1 MPDSASDPI
10 GHRHRG
16 REAALQALY
25 LWEIGGVTTQQA
37 LGVYFREHAPDADEP
52 TRAFA
57 TRLVQGAADDL
68 APIDELIGRHSENWR
83 VERLA
88 VIDRLILRMAVWELR
103 HETETPPAVVINEAI
118 ELARRF
124 GTDNAVRFVNG
135 VLDAIHKG
143 LKAEAGRPR
152 TE

>member
-1 MPDSASDPI
+1 MPDSASEAAGP
-10 GHRHRG
+10 RHRG

-37 LGVYFREHAPDADEP
+37 LGVYFKEHAPEADEP
-52 TRAFA
+52 TREFA
-57 TRLVQGAADDL
+57 TRLVQGTAEDL
-68 APIDELIGRHSENWR
+68 APIDELIAKHSQHWR

-88 VIDRLILRMAVWELR
+88 VIDRLILRVAVWELR
-103 HETETPPAVVINEAI
+103 HESETPAPVVINEAL

-135 VLDAIHKG
+135 VLDAIYKG
-143 LKAEAGRPR
+143 LKP
-152 TE
+152 

>member
-1 MPDSASDPI
+1 MPDSASD
-10 GHRHRG
+10 GGVGSRHQA

-37 LGVYFREHAPDADEP
+37 LGVYFHEHAADASEP
-52 TRAFA
+52 MRAFA
-57 TRLVQGAADDL
+57 TTIVEGTVADL
-68 APIDELIGRHSENWR
+68 APIDELIGRHSEHWR
-83 VERLA
+83 IERLA
-88 VIDRLILRMAVWELR
+88 VIDRLILRVAVWELR
-103 HETETPPAVVINEAI
+103 HESDTPAPVVINEAI

-143 LKAEAGRPR
+143 LKV
-152 TE
+152 